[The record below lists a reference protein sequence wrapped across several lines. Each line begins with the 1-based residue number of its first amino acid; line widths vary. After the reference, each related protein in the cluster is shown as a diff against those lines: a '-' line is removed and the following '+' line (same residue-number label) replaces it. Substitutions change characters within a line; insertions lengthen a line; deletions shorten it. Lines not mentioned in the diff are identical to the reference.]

1 MIFSLTDETYSVL
14 CSTEYPAYVDKG
26 QCMFYIA
33 LLDHIYW
40 IVGSVI
46 GAAAG
51 ALIPFDFK
59 GIDFSMTAL
68 FVIILLEQWKSAKSH
83 ILIVFGA
90 DSFILPSLV
99 LTVLVLLALKKP
111 LEKAAERSG
120 GM

>member
-1 MIFSLTDETYSVL
+1 
-14 CSTEYPAYVDKG
+14 
-26 QCMFYIA
+26 MFYIA

-40 IVGSVI
+40 IAGSVI

-68 FVIILLEQWKSAKSH
+68 FVVILLEQWKSAKSH
-83 ILIVFGA
+83 IPVYCGAACAVLCLIVFGA